1 MADFCVPSVGRVGER
16 SLDDVGS
23 EKSSDRLGV
32 QNFEGFFTEFGSPV
46 PPGRDEKP
54 QVILNRQP
62 ASADCCS

>member
-16 SLDDVGS
+16 GLDDVGS

-46 PPGRDEKP
+46 GPVVVKNPG
-54 QVILNRQP
+54 
-62 ASADCCS
+62 